1 MFRGGAD
8 RSLILSPQCPGP
20 PATPDAQRLCPGRP
34 SGPGLPVS
42 VGAGDGSGGAGGR
55 RWMGG
60 EGWMQVGGAGTGFRA
75 SHCLPLTSQGDC
87 LVRWWPHAPCSAWT
101 LSG

>member
-1 MFRGGAD
+1 MVRRQEQAVFRGGAD

-42 VGAGDGSGGAGGR
+42 VGNGDGSGRGRRQAMDRGRGLDAGGR
-55 RWMGG
+55 GRHWF
-60 EGWMQVGGAGTGFRA
+60 QHF
-75 SHCLPLTSQGDC
+75 
-87 LVRWWPHAPCSAWT
+87 T
-101 LSG
+101 LSPSHFPR